1 MACNKDITFVKKTI
15 ACDKDITFIVD
26 FVNRN
31 VLTFYGDTLL
41 GDTDV
46 DNPVYMNIIKLTK

>member
-1 MACNKDITFVKKTI
+1 MACNKDITVV
-15 ACDKDITFIVD
+15 VD

-31 VLTFYGDTLL
+31 VRTFYGDTLL

-46 DNPVYMNIIKLTK
+46 DKPVYMNIIKLPK

>member
-1 MACNKDITFVKKTI
+1 MACNR
-15 ACDKDITFIVD
+15 DITFIVD

-46 DNPVYMNIIKLTK
+46 DKPVYMNIIKLTK